1 MGIFPVEFPTTTAG
15 CFESF
20 RLLHYLAFIKGG
32 IRFELYAMSIVL
44 IKPKLLTNLRMKI
57 QTGRGTISL
66 ITLIAIW
73 SVSALTSLPGLAV
86 SPILGDLT
94 KIFPE
99 ATDLDI
105 QMLTS
110 LPSLLIIPFILLG
123 GKLTEKVDFVR
134 ILKIGLWLFAV
145 SGMLYLVSNKM
156 WQLIVVS
163 ALLGI
168 GAGLIIP
175 LSTGLVSRYF
185 TGTYRVKQFGFSS
198 AITNFTLVIA
208 TAVTG
213 YLAEVSWHLPFLVYL
228 LPLISILLIGR
239 LKKDRPEVASA
250 DSASSK
256 EERAVIDTGGSKY
269 GIHVKHLIELMF
281 FYGVTTYIVLA
292 VIFNLPFLMEK
303 HHFSSG
309 NSGLMI
315 SLFFLA
321 IMAPGFCLDK
331 IAATLKERTKA
342 YSLLFMALGLLL
354 IWIAPLEWLI
364 IPGCLFVGLG
374 YGVIQPMLYDKT
386 THTALPEKATLALAF
401 VMMMNYLAILL
412 YPFIVDFFQWIFHT
426 QSQEFPFIFNLL
438 ITVVTLFW
446 AYRRRHTF
454 LFNDQLK

>member
-1 MGIFPVEFPTTTAG
+1 
-15 CFESF
+15 
-20 RLLHYLAFIKGG
+20 
-32 IRFELYAMSIVL
+32 
-44 IKPKLLTNLRMKI
+44 MKI
-57 QTGRGTISL
+57 QTGRGTIPL

-73 SVSALTSLPGLAV
+73 SISALTSLPGLAV

-94 KIFPE
+94 KIFPK

-134 ILKIGLWLFAV
+134 ILKIGLWLFAA
-145 SGMLYLVSNKM
+145 SGILYLISNKM

-168 GAGLIIP
+168 GSGLIIP
-175 LSTGLVSRYF
+175 LSTGLISKYF
-185 TGTYRVKQFGFSS
+185 VGTYRVKQFGLSS

-228 LPLISILLIGR
+228 LPLISILLVGH
-239 LKKDRPEVASA
+239 LKESRSDAAVKP
-250 DSASSK
+250 SSQSTAPSGQTA
-256 EERAVIDTGGSKY
+256 AVDTGGSKY
-269 GIHVKHLIELMF
+269 GIHIKHLLQIML
-281 FYGVTTYIVLA
+281 FYGVTTFIVLA
-292 VIFNLPFLMEK
+292 VIFNLSFLMEK

-331 IAATLKERTKA
+331 IVDELKERTKA
-342 YSLLFMALGLLL
+342 YSLLSMAVGLAL
-354 IWIAPLEWLI
+354 IWIAPIEWLI
-364 IPGCLFVGLG
+364 IPGCILVGLG

-386 THTALPEKATLALAF
+386 THTALPQKATMALAF

-412 YPFIVDFFQWIFHT
+412 YPFIIDFLQNLFHA

-438 ITVVTLFW
+438 ITIATFFW
-446 AYRRRHTF
+446 AYLRRDTF

>member
-1 MGIFPVEFPTTTAG
+1 
-15 CFESF
+15 
-20 RLLHYLAFIKGG
+20 
-32 IRFELYAMSIVL
+32 
-44 IKPKLLTNLRMKI
+44 MKI
-57 QTGRGTISL
+57 QTGRGTIPL

-73 SVSALTSLPGLAV
+73 SISALTSLPGLAV

-94 KIFPE
+94 KIFPK

-134 ILKIGLWLFAV
+134 ILKIGLWLFAA
-145 SGMLYLVSNKM
+145 SGILYLISNKM

-168 GAGLIIP
+168 GSGLIIP
-175 LSTGLVSRYF
+175 LSTGLISKYF
-185 TGTYRVKQFGFSS
+185 VGTYRVKQFGLSS

-228 LPLISILLIGR
+228 LPLISILLVGH
-239 LKKDRPEVASA
+239 LKESRSDAAVKP
-250 DSASSK
+250 SSQSTAPSGQTA
-256 EERAVIDTGGSKY
+256 AVDTGGSKY
-269 GIHVKHLIELMF
+269 GIHIKYLLQIML
-281 FYGVTTYIVLA
+281 FYGVTTFIVLA
-292 VIFNLPFLMEK
+292 VIFNLSFLMEK

-331 IAATLKERTKA
+331 IVDELKERTKA
-342 YSLLFMALGLLL
+342 YSLLSMAVGLAL
-354 IWIAPLEWLI
+354 IWIAPIEWLI
-364 IPGCLFVGLG
+364 IPGCILVGLG
-374 YGVIQPMLYDKT
+374 YGIIQPMLYDKT
-386 THTALPEKATLALAF
+386 THTALPQKATMALAF

-412 YPFIVDFFQWIFHT
+412 YPFIIDFLQNLFHT
-426 QSQEFPFIFNLL
+426 QSQEFPFVFNLL
-438 ITVVTLFW
+438 ITIVTFFW
-446 AYRRRHTF
+446 AYLRRDTF

>member
-1 MGIFPVEFPTTTAG
+1 
-15 CFESF
+15 
-20 RLLHYLAFIKGG
+20 
-32 IRFELYAMSIVL
+32 
-44 IKPKLLTNLRMKI
+44 MKI
-57 QTGRGTISL
+57 QTGRGTIPL

-94 KIFPE
+94 KIFPK

-110 LPSLLIIPFILLG
+110 LPSLLIIPFVLLG

-134 ILKIGLWLFAV
+134 ILQIGLWLFAA
-145 SGMLYLVSNKM
+145 SGVLYLLSNKM

-168 GAGLIIP
+168 GSGLIIP
-175 LSTGLVSRYF
+175 LSTGLISRYF
-185 TGTYRVKQFGFSS
+185 VGAYRVKQFGLSS
-198 AITNFTLVIA
+198 SITNFTLVIA

-213 YLAEVSWHLPFLVYL
+213 YLAEESWHLPFIVYL
-228 LPLISILLIGR
+228 LPLVSIMLIGH
-239 LKKDRPEVASA
+239 LKTNRPESVSA
-250 DSASSK
+250 TSSQGI
-256 EERAVIDTGGSKY
+256 RAAELAAIDTGGSKY
-269 GIHVKHLIELMF
+269 GIHIRHLIQLMA

-321 IMAPGFCLDK
+321 ITVPGFCLDK
-331 IAATLKERTKA
+331 IVGYLEERTKL
-342 YSLLFMALGLLL
+342 YSLLAIGLGLLL
-354 IWIAPLEWLI
+354 IWIAPIEWLI
-364 IPGCLFVGLG
+364 IPGCILVGLG

-386 THTALPEKATLALAF
+386 THTALPQKTTLALAF
-401 VMMMNYLAILL
+401 VMMMNYLAILI
-412 YPFIVDFFQWIFHT
+412 YPFLVDFFQKLFHT
-426 QSQEFPFIFNLL
+426 QSQEFPFVFNLL
-438 ITVVTLFW
+438 ITIATFFW
-446 AYRRRHTF
+446 AYLRRNTF

>member
-1 MGIFPVEFPTTTAG
+1 
-15 CFESF
+15 
-20 RLLHYLAFIKGG
+20 
-32 IRFELYAMSIVL
+32 
-44 IKPKLLTNLRMKI
+44 MKI
-57 QTGRGTISL
+57 QTGRGTIPL

-94 KIFPE
+94 KIFPK

-110 LPSLLIIPFILLG
+110 LPSLLIIPFVLLG

-134 ILKIGLWLFAV
+134 ILQIGLWLFAV
-145 SGMLYLVSNKM
+145 SGVLYLLSNKM

-168 GAGLIIP
+168 GSGLIIP
-175 LSTGLVSRYF
+175 LSTGLISRYF
-185 TGTYRVKQFGFSS
+185 VGAYRVKQFGLSS
-198 AITNFTLVIA
+198 SITNFTLVIA

-213 YLAEVSWHLPFLVYL
+213 YLAEESWHLPFIVYL
-228 LPLISILLIGR
+228 LPLVSIMLIGH
-239 LKKDRPEVASA
+239 LKTNRPESVSA
-250 DSASSK
+250 TSSQGI
-256 EERAVIDTGGSKY
+256 RAAELAAIDTGGSKY
-269 GIHVKHLIELMF
+269 GIHIRHLIQLMA

-321 IMAPGFCLDK
+321 ITVPGFCLDK
-331 IAATLKERTKA
+331 IVGYLKERTKL
-342 YSLLFMALGLLL
+342 YSLLAIGLGLLL
-354 IWIAPLEWLI
+354 IWIAPIEWLI
-364 IPGCLFVGLG
+364 IPGCILVGLG
-374 YGVIQPMLYDKT
+374 YGIIQPMLYDKT
-386 THTALPEKATLALAF
+386 THTALPQKTTLALAF
-401 VMMMNYLAILL
+401 VMMMNYLAILI
-412 YPFIVDFFQWIFHT
+412 YPFLVDFFQKLFHT
-426 QSQEFPFIFNLL
+426 QSQEFPFVFNLL
-438 ITVVTLFW
+438 ITVATFFW
-446 AYRRRHTF
+446 AYLRRNTF

>member
-1 MGIFPVEFPTTTAG
+1 
-15 CFESF
+15 
-20 RLLHYLAFIKGG
+20 
-32 IRFELYAMSIVL
+32 
-44 IKPKLLTNLRMKI
+44 MKI
-57 QTGRGTISL
+57 QTGRGTIPL

-73 SVSALTSLPGLAV
+73 SISALTSLPGLAV

-94 KIFPE
+94 KIFPK

-134 ILKIGLWLFAV
+134 ILKIGLWLFAA
-145 SGMLYLVSNKM
+145 SGILYLISNKM

-168 GAGLIIP
+168 GSGLIIP
-175 LSTGLVSRYF
+175 LSTGLISKYF
-185 TGTYRVKQFGFSS
+185 VGTYRVKQFGLSS

-228 LPLISILLIGR
+228 LPLISILLVGH
-239 LKKDRPEVASA
+239 LKESRSDAAVKP
-250 DSASSK
+250 SSQSTAPSGQTA
-256 EERAVIDTGGSKY
+256 AVDTGGSKY
-269 GIHVKHLIELMF
+269 GIHIKHLLQIML
-281 FYGVTTYIVLA
+281 FYGVTTFIVLA
-292 VIFNLPFLMEK
+292 VIFNLSFLMEK

-331 IAATLKERTKA
+331 IVDELKERTKA
-342 YSLLFMALGLLL
+342 YSLLSMAVGLAL
-354 IWIAPLEWLI
+354 IWIAPIEWLI
-364 IPGCLFVGLG
+364 IPGCILVGLG
-374 YGVIQPMLYDKT
+374 YGIIQPMLYDKT
-386 THTALPEKATLALAF
+386 THTALPQKATMALAF

-412 YPFIVDFFQWIFHT
+412 YPFIIDFLQNLFHT

-438 ITVVTLFW
+438 ITIVTFFW
-446 AYRRRHTF
+446 AYLRRDTF

>member
-1 MGIFPVEFPTTTAG
+1 
-15 CFESF
+15 
-20 RLLHYLAFIKGG
+20 
-32 IRFELYAMSIVL
+32 
-44 IKPKLLTNLRMKI
+44 MKI
-57 QTGRGTISL
+57 QTGRGTIPL

-73 SVSALTSLPGLAV
+73 SISALTSLPGLAV

-94 KIFPE
+94 KIFPK

-110 LPSLLIIPFILLG
+110 LPSLLILPFILLG

-134 ILKIGLWLFAV
+134 ILKIGLWLFAA
-145 SGMLYLVSNKM
+145 SGILYLISNKM

-168 GAGLIIP
+168 GSGLIIP
-175 LSTGLVSRYF
+175 LSTGLISKYF
-185 TGTYRVKQFGFSS
+185 VGTYRVKQFGLSS

-228 LPLISILLIGR
+228 LPLISILLVGH
-239 LKKDRPEVASA
+239 LKESRSDAAVKP
-250 DSASSK
+250 SSQSTAPSGQTA
-256 EERAVIDTGGSKY
+256 AVDTGGSKY
-269 GIHVKHLIELMF
+269 GIHIKHLLQIML
-281 FYGVTTYIVLA
+281 FYGVTTFIVLA
-292 VIFNLPFLMEK
+292 VIFNLSFLMEK

-331 IAATLKERTKA
+331 IVDELKERTKA
-342 YSLLFMALGLLL
+342 YSLLSMAVGLAL
-354 IWIAPLEWLI
+354 IWIAPIEWLI
-364 IPGCLFVGLG
+364 IPGCILVGLG
-374 YGVIQPMLYDKT
+374 YGIIQPMLYDKT
-386 THTALPEKATLALAF
+386 THTALPQKATMALAF

-412 YPFIVDFFQWIFHT
+412 YPFIIDFLQNLFHT
-426 QSQEFPFIFNLL
+426 QSQEFPFVFNLL
-438 ITVVTLFW
+438 ITIVTFFW
-446 AYRRRHTF
+446 AYLRRDTF

>member
-1 MGIFPVEFPTTTAG
+1 
-15 CFESF
+15 
-20 RLLHYLAFIKGG
+20 
-32 IRFELYAMSIVL
+32 
-44 IKPKLLTNLRMKI
+44 MKI
-57 QTGRGTISL
+57 ETGRGTIPL

-94 KIFPE
+94 KVFPK

-123 GKLTEKVDFVR
+123 GKLTEKVSFVR
-134 ILKIGLWLFAV
+134 ILQIGLWLFAV
-145 SGMLYLVSNKM
+145 SGLLYLVANKM

-168 GAGLIIP
+168 GSGLIIP
-175 LSTGLVSRYF
+175 LSTGLISRYF
-185 TGTYRVKQFGFSS
+185 VGAYRVKQFGLSS
-198 AITNFTLVIA
+198 AITNFTLVVA
-208 TAVTG
+208 TAITG
-213 YLAEVSWHLPFLVYL
+213 YLAEVSWHLPFIVYL
-228 LPLISILLIGR
+228 LPLISISLVGH
-239 LKKDRPEVASA
+239 LKTNRPESVSA
-250 DSASSK
+250 ASSQSS
-256 EERAVIDTGGSKY
+256 RAAELLDIDTGGSRY
-269 GIHVKHLIELMF
+269 GIHIKHLLQLMF

-321 IMAPGFCLDK
+321 ITVPGFFLDK
-331 IAATLKERTKA
+331 IVSRFRERTKA
-342 YSLLFMALGLLL
+342 YSLLSMALGLAL
-354 IWIAPLEWLI
+354 IWIAPIEWLI
-364 IPGCLFVGLG
+364 IPGCILVGFG
-374 YGVIQPMLYDKT
+374 YGIIQPMLYDKT
-386 THTALPEKATLALAF
+386 THTALPQKATLALAF

-412 YPFIVDFFQWIFHT
+412 YPFLVDFFQKLFHT
-426 QSQEFPFIFNLL
+426 HSQEFPFIFNLL
-438 ITVVTLFW
+438 ITVVTFFW
-446 AYRRRHTF
+446 AYLRRGTF

>member
-1 MGIFPVEFPTTTAG
+1 
-15 CFESF
+15 
-20 RLLHYLAFIKGG
+20 
-32 IRFELYAMSIVL
+32 
-44 IKPKLLTNLRMKI
+44 MKI
-57 QTGRGTISL
+57 QTGRGTIPL

-73 SVSALTSLPGLAV
+73 SISALTSLPGLAV

-94 KIFPE
+94 KIFPK

-110 LPSLLIIPFILLG
+110 LPLLLIIPFILLG

-134 ILKIGLWLFAV
+134 ILKIGLWLFAA
-145 SGMLYLVSNKM
+145 SGILYLISNKM

-168 GAGLIIP
+168 GSGLIIP
-175 LSTGLVSRYF
+175 LSTGLISKYF
-185 TGTYRVKQFGFSS
+185 VGTYRVKQFGLSS

-228 LPLISILLIGR
+228 LPLISILLVGH
-239 LKKDRPEVASA
+239 LKESRSDAAVKP
-250 DSASSK
+250 SSQSTAPSGQTA
-256 EERAVIDTGGSKY
+256 AVDTGGSKY
-269 GIHVKHLIELMF
+269 GIHIKHLLQIML
-281 FYGVTTYIVLA
+281 FYGVTTFIVLA
-292 VIFNLPFLMEK
+292 VIFNLSFLMEK

-331 IAATLKERTKA
+331 IVDELKERTKA
-342 YSLLFMALGLLL
+342 YSLLSMAVGLAL
-354 IWIAPLEWLI
+354 IWIAPIEWLI
-364 IPGCLFVGLG
+364 IPGCILVGLG

-386 THTALPEKATLALAF
+386 THTALPQKATMALAF

-412 YPFIVDFFQWIFHT
+412 YPFIIDFLQNLFHT

-438 ITVVTLFW
+438 ITIATFFW
-446 AYRRRHTF
+446 AYLRRDTF

>member
-1 MGIFPVEFPTTTAG
+1 
-15 CFESF
+15 
-20 RLLHYLAFIKGG
+20 
-32 IRFELYAMSIVL
+32 
-44 IKPKLLTNLRMKI
+44 MKI
-57 QTGRGTISL
+57 QTGRGTIPL

-73 SVSALTSLPGLAV
+73 SISALTSLPGLAV

-94 KIFPE
+94 KIFPK

-134 ILKIGLWLFAV
+134 ILKIGLWLFAA
-145 SGMLYLVSNKM
+145 SGILYLISNKM

-168 GAGLIIP
+168 GSGLIIP
-175 LSTGLVSRYF
+175 LSTGLISKYF
-185 TGTYRVKQFGFSS
+185 VGIYRVKQFGLSS

-228 LPLISILLIGR
+228 LPLISILLVGH
-239 LKKDRPEVASA
+239 LKESRSDAAVKP
-250 DSASSK
+250 SSQSTAPSGQMA
-256 EERAVIDTGGSKY
+256 AVDTGGSKY
-269 GIHVKHLIELMF
+269 GIHIKHLLQIML
-281 FYGVTTYIVLA
+281 FYGVTTFIVLA
-292 VIFNLPFLMEK
+292 VIFNLSFLMEK

-331 IAATLKERTKA
+331 IVDELKERTKA
-342 YSLLFMALGLLL
+342 YSLLSMAVGLAL
-354 IWIAPLEWLI
+354 IWIAPIEWLI
-364 IPGCLFVGLG
+364 IPGCILVGLG
-374 YGVIQPMLYDKT
+374 YGIIQPMLYDKT
-386 THTALPEKATLALAF
+386 THTALPQKATMALAF

-412 YPFIVDFFQWIFHT
+412 YPFIIDFLQNLFHT
-426 QSQEFPFIFNLL
+426 QSQEFPFVFNLL
-438 ITVVTLFW
+438 ITIVTFFW
-446 AYRRRHTF
+446 AYLRRDTF

>member
-1 MGIFPVEFPTTTAG
+1 
-15 CFESF
+15 
-20 RLLHYLAFIKGG
+20 
-32 IRFELYAMSIVL
+32 
-44 IKPKLLTNLRMKI
+44 MKI
-57 QTGRGTISL
+57 QTGRGTIPL

-73 SVSALTSLPGLAV
+73 SISALTSLPGLAV

-94 KIFPE
+94 KIFPK

-134 ILKIGLWLFAV
+134 ILKIGLWLFAA
-145 SGMLYLVSNKM
+145 SGILYLISNKM

-168 GAGLIIP
+168 GSGLIIP
-175 LSTGLVSRYF
+175 LSTGLISKYF
-185 TGTYRVKQFGFSS
+185 VGTYRVKQFGLSS

-228 LPLISILLIGR
+228 LPLISILLVGH
-239 LKKDRPEVASA
+239 LKESQSGAAVKP
-250 DSASSK
+250 SSQSTAPSGQTA
-256 EERAVIDTGGSKY
+256 AVDTGGSKY
-269 GIHVKHLIELMF
+269 GIHIKHLLQIML
-281 FYGVTTYIVLA
+281 FYGVTTFIVLA
-292 VIFNLPFLMEK
+292 VIFNLSFLMEK

-331 IAATLKERTKA
+331 IVDELKERTKA
-342 YSLLFMALGLLL
+342 YSLLSMAVGLAL
-354 IWIAPLEWLI
+354 IWIAPIEWLI
-364 IPGCLFVGLG
+364 IPGCILVGLG
-374 YGVIQPMLYDKT
+374 YGIIQPMLYDKT
-386 THTALPEKATLALAF
+386 THTALPQKATMALAF

-412 YPFIVDFFQWIFHT
+412 YPFIIDFLQNLFHT
-426 QSQEFPFIFNLL
+426 QSQEFPFVFNLL
-438 ITVVTLFW
+438 ITIVTFFW
-446 AYRRRHTF
+446 AYLRRDTF

>member
-1 MGIFPVEFPTTTAG
+1 
-15 CFESF
+15 
-20 RLLHYLAFIKGG
+20 
-32 IRFELYAMSIVL
+32 
-44 IKPKLLTNLRMKI
+44 MKI
-57 QTGRGTISL
+57 QTGRGTIPL

-94 KIFPE
+94 KIFPK

-110 LPSLLIIPFILLG
+110 LPSLLIIPFVLLG

-134 ILKIGLWLFAV
+134 ILQIGLWFFAA
-145 SGMLYLVSNKM
+145 SGVLYLLSNKM

-168 GAGLIIP
+168 GSGLIIP
-175 LSTGLVSRYF
+175 LSTGLISRYF
-185 TGTYRVKQFGFSS
+185 VGAYRVKQFGLSS
-198 AITNFTLVIA
+198 SITNFTLVIA

-213 YLAEVSWHLPFLVYL
+213 YLAEVSWHLPFIVYL
-228 LPLISILLIGR
+228 LPLVSIMLVGH
-239 LKKDRPEVASA
+239 LKTNRPESVSA
-250 DSASSK
+250 TSSQGI
-256 EERAVIDTGGSKY
+256 RAAELAAIDTGGSKY
-269 GIHVKHLIELMF
+269 GIHIRHLIQLMA

-321 IMAPGFCLDK
+321 ITVPGFCLDK
-331 IAATLKERTKA
+331 IVGYLKERTKL
-342 YSLLFMALGLLL
+342 YSLLAIGLGLLL
-354 IWIAPLEWLI
+354 IWIAPIEWLI
-364 IPGCLFVGLG
+364 IPGCILVGLG

-386 THTALPEKATLALAF
+386 THTALPQKTTLALAF
-401 VMMMNYLAILL
+401 VMMMNYLAILI
-412 YPFIVDFFQWIFHT
+412 YPFLVDFFQKLFHT
-426 QSQEFPFIFNLL
+426 QSQEFPFVFNLL
-438 ITVVTLFW
+438 ITIATFFW
-446 AYRRRHTF
+446 AYLRRNTF

>member
-1 MGIFPVEFPTTTAG
+1 
-15 CFESF
+15 
-20 RLLHYLAFIKGG
+20 
-32 IRFELYAMSIVL
+32 
-44 IKPKLLTNLRMKI
+44 MKI
-57 QTGRGTISL
+57 QTGRGTIPL

-73 SVSALTSLPGLAV
+73 SISALTSLPGLAV

-94 KIFPE
+94 KIFPK

-134 ILKIGLWLFAV
+134 ILKIGLWLFAA
-145 SGMLYLVSNKM
+145 SGILYLISNKM

-168 GAGLIIP
+168 GSGLIIP
-175 LSTGLVSRYF
+175 LSTGLISKYF
-185 TGTYRVKQFGFSS
+185 VGTYRVKQFGLSS

-228 LPLISILLIGR
+228 LPLISILLVGH
-239 LKKDRPEVASA
+239 LKESQSDAAVKP
-250 DSASSK
+250 SSQSTAPSGQTA
-256 EERAVIDTGGSKY
+256 AVDTGGSEY
-269 GIHVKHLIELMF
+269 GIHIKHLLQIML
-281 FYGVTTYIVLA
+281 FYGVTTFIVLA
-292 VIFNLPFLMEK
+292 VIFNLSFLMEK

-331 IAATLKERTKA
+331 IVDELKERTKA
-342 YSLLFMALGLLL
+342 YSLLSMAVGLAL
-354 IWIAPLEWLI
+354 IWIAPIEWLI
-364 IPGCLFVGLG
+364 IPGCILVGLG
-374 YGVIQPMLYDKT
+374 YGIIQPMLYDKT
-386 THTALPEKATLALAF
+386 THTALPQKATMALAF

-412 YPFIVDFFQWIFHT
+412 YPFIIDFLQNLFHT
-426 QSQEFPFIFNLL
+426 QSQEFPFVFNLL
-438 ITVVTLFW
+438 ITIVTFFW
-446 AYRRRHTF
+446 AYLRRDTF

>member
-1 MGIFPVEFPTTTAG
+1 
-15 CFESF
+15 
-20 RLLHYLAFIKGG
+20 
-32 IRFELYAMSIVL
+32 
-44 IKPKLLTNLRMKI
+44 MKI
-57 QTGRGTISL
+57 QTGRGTIPL

-73 SVSALTSLPGLAV
+73 SISALTSLPGLAV

-94 KIFPE
+94 KIFPK

-134 ILKIGLWLFAV
+134 ILKIGLWLFAA
-145 SGMLYLVSNKM
+145 SGILYLISNKM

-168 GAGLIIP
+168 GSGLIIP
-175 LSTGLVSRYF
+175 LSTGLISKYF
-185 TGTYRVKQFGFSS
+185 VGTYRVKQFGLSS

-228 LPLISILLIGR
+228 LPLISILLVGH
-239 LKKDRPEVASA
+239 LKESRSDAAVKP
-250 DSASSK
+250 SSQSTAPSGQTA
-256 EERAVIDTGGSKY
+256 AVDTGGSKY
-269 GIHVKHLIELMF
+269 GIHIKHLLQIML
-281 FYGVTTYIVLA
+281 FYGVTTFIVLA
-292 VIFNLPFLMEK
+292 VIFNLSFLMEK

-331 IAATLKERTKA
+331 IVDELKERTKA
-342 YSLLFMALGLLL
+342 YSLLSMAVGLAL
-354 IWIAPLEWLI
+354 IWIAPIEWLI
-364 IPGCLFVGLG
+364 IPGCILVGLG
-374 YGVIQPMLYDKT
+374 YGIIQPMLYDKT
-386 THTALPEKATLALAF
+386 THTALPQKATMALAF

-412 YPFIVDFFQWIFHT
+412 YPFIIDFLQNLFHT
-426 QSQEFPFIFNLL
+426 QSQEFPFVFNLL
-438 ITVVTLFW
+438 ITPT
-446 AYRRRHTF
+446 
-454 LFNDQLK
+454 

>member
-1 MGIFPVEFPTTTAG
+1 
-15 CFESF
+15 
-20 RLLHYLAFIKGG
+20 
-32 IRFELYAMSIVL
+32 
-44 IKPKLLTNLRMKI
+44 MKI
-57 QTGRGTISL
+57 QTGRGTIPL

-73 SVSALTSLPGLAV
+73 SISALTSLPGLAV

-94 KIFPE
+94 KIFPK

-134 ILKIGLWLFAV
+134 ILKIGLWLFAA
-145 SGMLYLVSNKM
+145 SGILYLISNKM

-168 GAGLIIP
+168 GSGLIIP
-175 LSTGLVSRYF
+175 LSTGLISKYF
-185 TGTYRVKQFGFSS
+185 VGTYRVKQFGLSS

-228 LPLISILLIGR
+228 LPLISILLVGH
-239 LKKDRPEVASA
+239 LKESQSDAAVEP
-250 DSASSK
+250 SSQST
-256 EERAVIDTGGSKY
+256 APSGQTAAADTGGSKY
-269 GIHVKHLIELMF
+269 GIHIKHLLQIML
-281 FYGVTTYIVLA
+281 FYGVTTFIVLA
-292 VIFNLPFLMEK
+292 VIFNLSFLMEK

-331 IAATLKERTKA
+331 IVDELKERTKA
-342 YSLLFMALGLLL
+342 YSLLSMAVGLAL
-354 IWIAPLEWLI
+354 IWIAPIEWLI
-364 IPGCLFVGLG
+364 IPGCILVGLG
-374 YGVIQPMLYDKT
+374 YGIIQPMLYDKT
-386 THTALPEKATLALAF
+386 THTALPQKATMALAF

-412 YPFIVDFFQWIFHT
+412 YPFIIDFLQNLFHT
-426 QSQEFPFIFNLL
+426 QSQEFPFVFNLL
-438 ITVVTLFW
+438 ITIVTFFW
-446 AYRRRHTF
+446 AYLRRDTF

>member
-1 MGIFPVEFPTTTAG
+1 
-15 CFESF
+15 
-20 RLLHYLAFIKGG
+20 
-32 IRFELYAMSIVL
+32 
-44 IKPKLLTNLRMKI
+44 MKI
-57 QTGRGTISL
+57 QTGRGTIPL

-73 SVSALTSLPGLAV
+73 SISALTSLPGLAV

-94 KIFPE
+94 KIFPK

-123 GKLTEKVDFVR
+123 GKLTEKVDYVR
-134 ILKIGLWLFAV
+134 VLKVGLWLFAA
-145 SGMLYLVSNKM
+145 SGILYLISNRM

-168 GAGLIIP
+168 GSGLIIP
-175 LSTGLVSRYF
+175 LSTGLVSKYF
-185 TGTYRVKQFGFSS
+185 VGTYRVKQFGLSS

-228 LPLISILLIGR
+228 LPLISILLVGH
-239 LKKDRPEVASA
+239 LKEDQAGAVASA
-250 DSASSK
+250 SSSATATATTTTTAASTNSTEDSESARQAAS
-256 EERAVIDTGGSKY
+256 IDTGGSKY
-269 GIHVKHLIELMF
+269 GIHIKHLIELML
-281 FYGVTTYIVLA
+281 FYGVITYIVIV

-321 IMAPGFCLDK
+321 ITAPGFCLDK
-331 IAATLKERTKA
+331 IVALLKERTKA
-342 YSLLFMALGLLL
+342 YSLLSMALGLLL

-364 IPGCLFVGLG
+364 VPGCILVGLG
-374 YGVIQPMLYDKT
+374 YGIIQPMLYDKT
-386 THTALPEKATLALAF
+386 TQTALPEKATLALAF

-412 YPFIVDFFQWIFHT
+412 YPFIVDFFQWVFHT

-438 ITVVTLFW
+438 ITVITLFW
-446 AYRRRHTF
+446 AYRRRNTF